1 MATYQKTKNQKRPAA
16 SLSAS
21 DIVGDHPITS
31 CFLSGW
37 LSPTDSHTDFGVP
50 HRLLFEQKRPSKKT
64 VAILENLLKEHH
76 VSDEKL
82 KRVRRLQD
90 VLNKRGFKATA
101 TGLRAFPRNDKTR
114 KGNFAEVFLSE
125 YLNLTGKGKTL
136 VYRLRFNPNVEQS
149 MKGDDVLAF
158 NFDRTIPEIVVG
170 EAKFRA
176 TPTKAVVE
184 EMLNSL
190 EKAYKIGVPMS
201 LQFVTDRLYEMK
213 SALADRVMECSI
225 LILERKL
232 VLNYAGLVISGSGV
246 EGHVQQ
252 HCRALVPRS
261 AIISVA
267 LEDGSVVIK
276 SCFEELERKHGFD
289 PH

>member
-1 MATYQKTKNQKRPAA
+1 LATQTPKKNKKTGGP
-16 SLSAS
+16 LSAG
-21 DIVGDHPITS
+21 DVVGDHPVTS
-31 CFLSGW
+31 FLSGW

-64 VAILENLLKEHH
+64 VAILESILKEHH

-101 TGLRAFPRNDKTR
+101 TGLRVFPRNDKTR

-136 VYRLRFNPNVEQS
+136 VYRLRFNPNVEES

-158 NFDRTIPEIVVG
+158 NFDGTIPEIVVG

-184 EMLNSL
+184 EMLSSL
-190 EKAYKIGVPMS
+190 VSSEFRQSTIAPTS
-201 LQFVTDRLYEMK
+201 LFRLAGRCRWFPL
-213 SALADRVMECSI
+213 SPRSCLARRSI
-225 LILERKL
+225 L
-232 VLNYAGLVISGSGV
+232 
-246 EGHVQQ
+246 
-252 HCRALVPRS
+252 P
-261 AIISVA
+261 
-267 LEDGSVVIK
+267 
-276 SCFEELERKHGFD
+276 
-289 PH
+289 